1 MSMRHR
7 TGIVLILAA
16 GVLWSL
22 QGLFIRQ
29 IGTAGPWAILFWR
42 SLGMIPV
49 LAGFLVWR
57 AGGGS
62 PLPAL
67 QRAGL
72 AGVMGGLGLV
82 AAFAGAIVALQSTT
96 VANAVFLFAASPIL
110 AALLGLLVLGE
121 RVAATTG
128 AAIAVALAGIFLMMR
143 EGLAAGAALGNGAAL
158 LSALGFAAFTV
169 ALRLGRLH
177 DTLPTVLL
185 GAVFAMLAGALAA
198 LLSDQ
203 PLRVPLP
210 DVLWA
215 LGMGAV
221 TLSGGM
227 VLYTLGSR
235 TVPAAEATLLSLT
248 EVLLAPLWVWL
259 LLGEGGSATTFA
271 GGAILLGAV
280 VLHALAAA
288 RRGPV
293 RLGSGQAGQER
304 TAP

>member
-1 MSMRHR
+1 MSLPEQRAGGVGARLGAGRGDEHASP
-7 TGIVLILAA
+7 TGIGLILAA

-67 QRAGL
+67 RRAGL
-72 AGVMGGLGLV
+72 AGVMGGLALV

-121 RVAATTG
+121 RVAAATG
-128 AAIAVALAGIFLMMR
+128 AAIAAALAGIFLMMR

-185 GAVFAMLAGALAA
+185 GAVFAMLAGRWRPCCRISRCAC
-198 LLSDQ
+198 
-203 PLRVPLP
+203 RCRMCC
-210 DVLWA
+210 
-215 LGMGAV
+215 G
-221 TLSGGM
+221 LSGWGR
-227 VLYTLGSR
+227 SR
-235 TVPAAEATLLSLT
+235 CRAAWSSTR
-248 EVLLAPLWVWL
+248 W
-259 LLGEGGSATTFA
+259 
-271 GGAILLGAV
+271 
-280 VLHALAAA
+280 AAA
-288 RRGPV
+288 RFPRP
-293 RLGSGQAGQER
+293 RRRSC
-304 TAP
+304 P